1 MTQTS
6 VENDDI
12 PLRVLMVEDSQQ
24 DAELILLYLQ
34 RGGFVPAW
42 QRVET
47 EEAMRSELDNG
58 EWDIILTDFTMPQF
72 SGDQALEVANALSPD
87 TPLIVVSGNV
97 GEEQAASLMRD
108 GARDYVRKSNLA
120 RLAPTVIRELEEA
133 LIRQES
139 RKLNEILDNI
149 TGVLLPLTG
158 NEFFETL
165 VKVLADSVD
174 MNSVKVCAVDTE
186 NRLVT
191 TIACCANGDICE
203 SGSEYNYSDPIISE
217 VIAKGMLSI
226 ASDLQSQFD
235 PGEGVGCGEAE
246 SCIGYSLLSTE
257 GEAIG
262 LLLLFDNKPLTNI
275 HTINSVIKLCSMR
288 ATSELER
295 TINEQR
301 LQESERLM
309 RDILRNMQD
318 TLFRISIDNRI
329 QWITP
334 SVKELLGYD
343 ADEIIGEVFENYF
356 TSKAPEQSLLAMLD
370 ISNGK
375 LSSMEVPLLHKDGS
389 VVWASV
395 NAQYYY
401 DDDNDVAGVEGVAR
415 NITQQRLAE
424 IALRQSE
431 ELFSKAF
438 HASPAMIALSQ
449 LRENYELG
457 VFVDVNE
464 AFLDRCGYTR
474 EEVIGRSV
482 DEIGFFTNNEDQKE
496 LVNQLR
502 AKGYGRDIEFP
513 FKAKNAET
521 YYALGSIETIDI
533 AGSVCALWVFQD
545 ITFRRK
551 AQEELESHREHL
563 EELVEQRTIELS
575 EAVQNLEIEVHERRQ
590 IEHALVEAT
599 TRAQA
604 ASKAKSE
611 FLANMSHE
619 LRTPLNSIIGFTELL
634 MLEPDEV
641 INEGNREKLT
651 YVLDSAWHLLSLI
664 NDILDLSKIEAGK
677 MELALSEVDL
687 DKLLASISSLFK
699 EKVDKQSIR
708 LSTENLAS
716 GESVYADE
724 RKLKQVLFNLVSNAV
739 KFTPESGSITVS
751 ISFASLDE
759 FASLCGHPEALQD
772 IHSRFL
778 AVSVT
783 DTGIGIC
790 KEDAEGLFRP
800 FIQLDSSVTRKYEGT
815 GLGLHLCRQMLEL
828 HGGCIAV
835 DSQPGQGSCFRFI
848 IPCGASQTA
857 A

>member
-1 MTQTS
+1 MTQAL

-12 PLRVLMVEDSQQ
+12 PLRVLLVEDSQQ

-34 RGGFVPAW
+34 RGGFIPAW
-42 QRVET
+42 QRVDT
-47 EEAMRSELDNG
+47 EEAMRAELDNG
-58 EWDIILTDFTMPQF
+58 VWDIILSDFTMPHF
-72 SGDQALEVANALSPD
+72 SGDQALEVANSMSPD

-133 LIRQES
+133 AIRQES
-139 RKLNEILDNI
+139 RKLKEILDNI

-158 NEFFETL
+158 NEFFESL

-174 MNSVKVCAVDTE
+174 MNSVKVCTVDTE
-186 NRLVT
+186 NRQVT
-191 TIACCANGDICE
+191 AIACCANGKICKSAGE
-203 SGSEYNYSDPIISE
+203 HDYSDPIISE
-217 VIAKGMLSI
+217 IINKGMLSI
-226 ASDLQSQFD
+226 ANNLQSQFN
-235 PGEGVGCGEAE
+235 PGEGLSYEEIE
-246 SCIGYSLLSTE
+246 SCIGYSLLSTK
-257 GEAIG
+257 GQVIG
-262 LLLLFDNKPLTNI
+262 LLLLFDDKPLSNI
-275 HTINSVIKLCSMR
+275 HTINSVVKLCSVR
-288 ATSELER
+288 ATAELER

-301 LQESERLM
+301 LQESEKQM

-318 TLFRISIDNRI
+318 TLFRISIDNCI
-329 QWITP
+329 QWISP
-334 SVKELLGYD
+334 SVKDLLGYESD
-343 ADEIIGEVFENYF
+343 KIIGEIFENYF
-356 TSKAPEQSLLAMLD
+356 TSRIPEQNLLAMLHNN
-370 ISNGK
+370 NGK
-375 LSSMEVPLLHKDGS
+375 LSSVEVPLLHKDGS
-389 VVWASV
+389 VVWVSV

-401 DDDNDVAGVEGVAR
+401 IDNKVAGVEGVAR

-449 LRENYELG
+449 LHENYELG
-457 VFVDVNE
+457 VFIDVNE
-464 AFLDRCGYTR
+464 AFLERCGYAR
-474 EEVIGRSV
+474 DEVVGKTV
-482 DEIGFFTNNEDQKE
+482 DEIEFFTNHRDHME

-513 FKAKNAET
+513 FKAKNAEI

-551 AQEELESHREHL
+551 AQKELERHREHL
-563 EELVEQRTIELS
+563 EELVEQRTTELS
-575 EAVQNLEIEVHERRQ
+575 EAVHNLETEVQERRQ
-590 IEHALVEAT
+590 IEQALVEAT
-599 TRAQA
+599 TRAQS

-634 MLEPDEV
+634 MLEPEDV
-641 INEGNREKLT
+641 ITIDNREKLS

-677 MELALSEVDL
+677 MELNLSLFSL

-699 EKVDKQSIR
+699 ERVDKQKIS
-708 LSTENLAS
+708 LTTENLAS

-739 KFTPESGSITVS
+739 KFTPESGSIT
-751 ISFASLDE
+751 ISMSLVSLDE
-759 FASLCGHPEALQD
+759 FESLCGCPDALQT

-778 AVSVT
+778 GVSVT
-783 DTGIGIC
+783 DTGIGISE
-790 KEDAEGLFRP
+790 EDAQELFKP
-800 FIQLDSSVTRKYEGT
+800 FRQLDSSVTRKYEGT
-815 GLGLHLCRQMLEL
+815 GLGLHLCRQMIEL

-835 DSQPGQGSCFRFI
+835 ESEPGRGSCFRFI
-848 IPCGASQTA
+848 IPCGGSQTA